1 MAEYLEREAAI
12 KAIYENEF
20 AWRKRNEMEAKEE

>member
-20 AWRKRNEMEAKEE
+20 ARRKNEMEEK